1 MSDVDNQISFLKA
14 NADFMLGKLVESANT
29 RTFIG
34 PPMLGAVTGTK
45 LFLADKITTPVVT
58 APTPLDT
65 GELTAYQG
73 IGDWVTA
80 RAQEITDLY
89 FPDLISNL
97 GSLPETWIAGVLN
110 GTTDTG
116 LPAAA
121 EDRLWVTA
129 RERATRELLRA
140 EEDAAVTAS
149 SRGFRVPSGVM
160 LSQMRRAREDANKR
174 LNEAANNIA
183 TQSAQIKV
191 DLTKLAAQLATDL
204 KPRLQAL
211 VVETIKAYA
220 ALPGIEADT
229 LRARSAAYQAYYGAL
244 REYYGVGL
252 DADRLKVEVSKANSQ
267 ATLQAADLYNR
278 HTQVDYDGFVRQTV
292 AASSAFGQAAS
303 ACLSSMNALVAS
315 IASAA

>member
-1 MSDVDNQISFLKA
+1 MATVDEQITFLQTNATNLLTSMSQT
-14 NADFMLGKLVESANT
+14 ANT

-34 PPMLGAVTGTK
+34 PSMLGSVSSGR
-45 LFLADKITTPVVT
+45 LFLSNTITTPTLT

-80 RAQEITDLY
+80 RAREITDLY
-89 FPDLISNL
+89 FPNLIANL
-97 GSLPETWIAGVLN
+97 GNLPETWIAGVLN

-116 LPAAA
+116 LPASA

-129 RERATRELLRA
+129 RERTTRELLRA
-140 EEDAAVTAS
+140 EDDAAATAS

-174 LNEAANNIA
+174 LNEANNNISV
-183 TQSAQIKV
+183 QSAQIKV

-244 REYYGVGL
+244 REYYGVGYES
-252 DADRLKVEVSKANSQ
+252 DRLKIEQGRANSQ

-278 HTQVDYDGFVRQTV
+278 HAQVDFDGYIRQTV
-292 AASSAFGQAAS
+292 SASSAFGQAS
-303 ACLSSMNALVAS
+303 AAALSSLNALVAS

>member
-1 MSDVDNQISFLKA
+1 MATVDEQITFLQT
-14 NADFMLGKLVESANT
+14 NAADLLSQMQSAANT

-34 PPMLGAVTGTK
+34 PSMLGAVTGAN
-45 LFLADKITTPVVT
+45 LFLTNSITTPVVS

-89 FPDLISNL
+89 FPDLIANL
-97 GSLPETWIAGVLN
+97 GDLPETWIAGVLN

-116 LPAAA
+116 LPPAA

-140 EEDAAVTAS
+140 EDDAAVAAS

-220 ALPGIEADT
+220 SLPGIEADT

-278 HTQVDYDGFVRQTV
+278 HGQVDFDGYIRQTV
-292 AASSAFGQAAS
+292 SASSAFGQAS
-303 ACLSSMNALVAS
+303 AAALSSLNALVAS
-315 IASAA
+315 IAQAA